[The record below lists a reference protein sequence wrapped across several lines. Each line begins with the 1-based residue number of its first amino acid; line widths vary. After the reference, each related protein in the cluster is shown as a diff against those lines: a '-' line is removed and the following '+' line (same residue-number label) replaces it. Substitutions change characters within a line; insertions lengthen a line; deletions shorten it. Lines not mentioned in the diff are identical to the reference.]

1 MQTTMRVW
9 DVLFNEGANILF
21 RVALAV
27 FKVQGVAPYPLGV
40 AGMSWLRCKKEI
52 CHSCGNGRD
61 YTNII
66 PKKIHDSRTDLQRF
80 ASKILRSD
88 LCQCSYGC
96 FSEGLWVL
104 IQFAYGWQIKEEEL
118 VLARHVGEAIK
129 ILQEATHCFYDPEE
143 LLKVP
148 SVSIL

>member
-1 MQTTMRVW
+1 MTC
-9 DVLFNEGANILF
+9 LLI
-21 RVALAV
+21 
-27 FKVQGVAPYPLGV
+27 FK
-40 AGMSWLRCKKEI
+40 
-52 CHSCGNGRD
+52 
-61 YTNII
+61 
-66 PKKIHDSRTDLQRF
+66 DLL
-80 ASKILRSD
+80 LRSWGSIYANVPMD
-88 LCQCSYGC
+88 VS
-96 FSEGLWVL
+96 SEGLWVL